1 MAAQEDPNERTWCS
15 RKYIVLLEL
24 YNRIYADFYK
34 DTLGGKQNLLDKA
47 LTIKDALSSSQQKL
61 LDKGIDGV
69 DEWDITLF
77 WAIQWR
83 CNINVNDEATYLYL
97 KTMKD
102 SRNLAMHDIKFKM
115 TSAEADHFFKD
126 AKKLAK
132 YFDDRLKPTE
142 LYSKQ
147 LEDIKDM
154 TISPEREADIREKI
168 IADALLAGK

>member
-15 RKYIVLLEL
+15 RKYIVLLDL
-24 YNRIYADFYK
+24 YNRIYADFYI
-34 DTLGGKQNLLDKA
+34 DTLGSKQNILDTA
-47 LTIKDALSSSQQKL
+47 LTIKDALNTSHQKL
-61 LDKGIDGV
+61 LNKGIHGV
-69 DEWDITLF
+69 DEWDIILF

-83 CNINVNDEATYLYL
+83 CNIDVKDEATYLYL

-102 SRNLAMHDIKFKM
+102 SRNIAMHDIKFKM

-126 AKKLAK
+126 AEKLAK
-132 YFDDRLKPTE
+132 YFDDRLNPTE

-154 TISPEREADIREKI
+154 TISPEREEEIRENI
-168 IADALLAGK
+168 IADALLACK